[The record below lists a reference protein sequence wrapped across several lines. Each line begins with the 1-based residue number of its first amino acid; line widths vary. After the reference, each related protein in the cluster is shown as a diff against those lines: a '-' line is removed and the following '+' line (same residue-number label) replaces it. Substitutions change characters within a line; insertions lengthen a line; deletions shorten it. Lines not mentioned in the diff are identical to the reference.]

1 MSMNYGVIWPSFW
14 TGNTGRQLKFDADGR
29 LVATYLMTSPHA
41 NIIGVYHCPIQH
53 MAYEIGWPIEG
64 ASKGLLKL
72 IDIGFCTFD
81 EATDTVWVHEM
92 AFYQIGERLKPL
104 DKRVKHVHRF
114 FDGIVNDHIKR
125 AFFEKYGAAYL
136 IPEPPDLPAKTSP
149 IEAPSKPL
157 QSPIEGGSD
166 TITVTVTST
175 ITDTITHPSGGNTP
189 SDEGVKNPI
198 RSTTKS
204 SKRKP
209 KPPTT
214 PVPDGDRLNAMK
226 LEFMV
231 QADKRRIGAAEA
243 NEQFERFI
251 DHHRSKANEFADWDA
266 AGRNWIRNS
275 FKFAGG
281 QRGAAI
287 PGNHPPQFQER
298 QTNGYVTR
306 IVKREQANHAA
317 DREPIDITPDRS
329 SGPGG
334 PG

>member
-92 AFYQIGERLKPL
+92 AFYQIGDRLKPL

-114 FDGIVNDHIKR
+114 FDGIVNNHIKR

-136 IPEPPDLPAKTSP
+136 IPEPLDLPAKTSP
-149 IEAPSKPL
+149 IEGASKPL
-157 QSPIEGGSD
+157 QSPIGGGSD
-166 TITVTVTST
+166 TITVTST
-175 ITDTITHPSGGNTP
+175 ITGTSVPTERTP
-189 SDEGVKNPI
+189 TASPDPDKELFDRGKQVLG
-198 RSTTKS
+198 KS
-204 SKRKP
+204 
-209 KPPTT
+209 
-214 PVPDGDRLNAMK
+214 
-226 LEFMV
+226 
-231 QADKRRIGAAEA
+231 
-243 NEQFERFI
+243 
-251 DHHRSKANEFADWDA
+251 
-266 AGRNWIRNS
+266 
-275 FKFAGG
+275 AGG
-281 QRGAAI
+281 QIVKLKAAKGGNIALARAAI
-287 PGNHPPQFQER
+287 EQASQKQNPGEYIAGVIRGGGSNHPPQFQER

-306 IVKREQANHAA
+306 LLKREQVGHAA
-317 DREPIDITPDRS
+317 DREPIDITPDRP

-334 PG
+334 LEGRKE